1 MARNASPITSNS
13 EERRFASRP
22 NSIISGDIQQILG
35 DVGATLS
42 ALSASTLLVTG
53 TSGFLC
59 SYLIETIAALN
70 QSLDQPCRVIAVDK
84 LPPPERLAHLAER
97 EEFRFLQ
104 HDATLP
110 LDLNEKVDWIIHGA
124 SIASPTFYRRH
135 PLETIDVNVTGTR
148 HMLELARKS
157 SARGMLFL
165 STSEIY
171 GDPDPAF
178 IPTPEDYRGNV
189 SCTGPR
195 ACYDES
201 KRMGETLCMTYH
213 RLYGTPVKIIRP
225 FNVYGPGQRL
235 DDRRIIPDLIKAA
248 CYREPLTLY
257 SDGRA
262 SRSFCYAS
270 DAVAAMLLILLS
282 DAQGEAFNVGNDEE
296 EISIRELARLMREI
310 AGPPWLEIEFKT
322 SDDADYVTDNPQRRC
337 PDLTRIRSRFSW
349 QPKVSLAEGLKR
361 TLLSYEESAATSGM
375 KSEVEAV
382 PAS

>member
-1 MARNASPITSNS
+1 MIS
-13 EERRFASRP
+13 EDVERVT
-22 NSIISGDIQQILG
+22 DQ
-35 DVGATLS
+35 VGARLELLS
-42 ALSASTLLVTG
+42 GSTLLVTG
-53 TSGFLC
+53 TSGFLF
-59 SYLIETIAALN
+59 SYLVETIAALN
-70 QSLDQPCRVIAVDK
+70 QHRLDPPCRVIAVDK
-84 LPPPERLAHLAER
+84 LAPPERLSYLANNQA
-97 EEFRFLQ
+97 FRFLQ
-104 HDATLP
+104 HDATQP
-110 LDLNEKVDWIIHGA
+110 LELNEKVDWIIHGA
-124 SIASPTFYRRH
+124 SIASPTYYRRY

-148 HMLELARKS
+148 HMLELTRERG
-157 SARGMLFL
+157 ARGMLFL

-171 GDPDPAF
+171 GDPDRAF
-178 IPTPEDYRGNV
+178 VPTPEDYRGNV

-235 DDRRIIPDLIKAA
+235 DDRRIIPDLMKAA
-248 CYREPLTLY
+248 RYREPLTLY

-262 SRSFCYAS
+262 SRSFCYVS
-270 DAVAAMLLILLS
+270 DAIAAMLLILLS

-361 TLLSYEESAATSGM
+361 TLLSYEENAATSGM
-375 KSEVEAV
+375 RSEAEAV